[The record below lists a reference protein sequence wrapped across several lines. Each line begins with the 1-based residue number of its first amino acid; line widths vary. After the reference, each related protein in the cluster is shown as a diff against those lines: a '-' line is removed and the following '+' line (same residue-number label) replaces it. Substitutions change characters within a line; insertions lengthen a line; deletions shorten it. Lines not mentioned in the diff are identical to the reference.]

1 VKHPQQHQ
9 QAHLH
14 PQHKPAAAAPVAALG
29 AAGKGTADTA
39 VAGPAA
45 AGGAAAVGKGPR
57 LCVVCSQRRRNVLL
71 MPCNHMVLCEPCA
84 DRLHGQGKLSSCP
97 HCSKPV
103 KQRIRVHQS

>member
-9 QAHLH
+9 QAHAH
-14 PQHKPAAAAPVAALG
+14 PQHKPVAVPAPAPAS

-39 VAGPAA
+39 VAGTAAA
-45 AGGAAAVGKGPR
+45 AGGAAAGKGPR

-84 DRLHGQGKLSSCP
+84 DSLHGQGKLSSCP